1 MGSNTIAT
9 QPRPTTPLAPDAG
22 HSNTDKH
29 PVVLRLSSAWSSST
43 SSQHRPQHHPGAAVQ
58 AARRLTLD
66 CDLCRYFVLAAG
78 QSKEL
83 PTQKRH
89 SSWKTGTRVI
99 NVYHRRSSAADDRA
113 RAARQVTQ
121 EKIEGGKHKSRG
133 QRKGISRIHHSEGT
147 MRTSTLLPVL
157 LAAVASAAG
166 EGSVRGTGDLLE
178 PLYPDADD
186 RELAMFAEAR
196 RSDMRA
202 ARAEG
207 LETVEAR
214 GADELADARLDA
226 ARSTEMRA
234 AKGDV
239 ASRSTEMRTVA
250 RDEYPSLAREDVEID
265 ARAVDAARRDEKVV
279 MEKNPF
285 DVPILSP

>member
-1 MGSNTIAT
+1 
-9 QPRPTTPLAPDAG
+9 
-22 HSNTDKH
+22 
-29 PVVLRLSSAWSSST
+29 
-43 SSQHRPQHHPGAAVQ
+43 
-58 AARRLTLD
+58 
-66 CDLCRYFVLAAG
+66 
-78 QSKEL
+78 
-83 PTQKRH
+83 
-89 SSWKTGTRVI
+89 
-99 NVYHRRSSAADDRA
+99 
-113 RAARQVTQ
+113 
-121 EKIEGGKHKSRG
+121 
-133 QRKGISRIHHSEGT
+133 

>member
-1 MGSNTIAT
+1 
-9 QPRPTTPLAPDAG
+9 
-22 HSNTDKH
+22 
-29 PVVLRLSSAWSSST
+29 
-43 SSQHRPQHHPGAAVQ
+43 
-58 AARRLTLD
+58 
-66 CDLCRYFVLAAG
+66 
-78 QSKEL
+78 
-83 PTQKRH
+83 
-89 SSWKTGTRVI
+89 
-99 NVYHRRSSAADDRA
+99 
-113 RAARQVTQ
+113 
-121 EKIEGGKHKSRG
+121 
-133 QRKGISRIHHSEGT
+133 
-147 MRTSTLLPVL
+147 
-157 LAAVASAAG
+157 
-166 EGSVRGTGDLLE
+166 
-178 PLYPDADD
+178 
-186 RELAMFAEAR
+186 
-196 RSDMRA
+196 MRA